1 MKIKTPRLQNKST
14 HFRAVAAL
22 IWVCFFWGTNWVA
35 SRIGVMHMPALQ
47 MSGIRQTLGGLLYVI
62 FFICKGMPIP
72 KGREWGPILV
82 LSLLNIMLTNGLTTW
97 GVQYIPA
104 GLGAIMAATFP
115 LWIVVIHL
123 VFSRIKLPVKAI
135 AGLLLGFAGVC
146 CIFYDHLADFF
157 NPEFRFG
164 ILISFIGAWS
174 WALGTLYTKQQATA
188 FNPYF
193 SLGFQML
200 IGGICLTAVA
210 QGTGRAIPMAEIPW
224 QSWSAIAYLTLVGSV
239 ISFAAYLYALQ
250 RLPTEQM
257 SIYAYI
263 NPIVAILL
271 GAILFD
277 EKLTIFIGIGGAI
290 ILLGVNMINRA
301 FKEQPENQSQ

>member
-1 MKIKTPRLQNKST
+1 MKIKTPRLQQKGT
-14 HFRAVAAL
+14 HFWAIAAL

-47 MSGIRQTLGGLLYVI
+47 MSGIRQTVSGLLYII
-62 FFICKGMPIP
+62 FFLAKGMPLP
-72 KGREWGPILV
+72 KGREWGPIFV
-82 LSLLNIMLTNGLTTW
+82 LSLLNIILTNGLTTW

-123 VFSRIKLPVKAI
+123 VFSKIKLPIKAI

-146 CIFYDHLADFF
+146 CIFYEHLADFF

-164 ILISFIGAWS
+164 ILISFVGAWS
-174 WALGTLYTKQQATA
+174 WALGTLYTKQQATV

-193 SLGFQML
+193 SLGLQML
-200 IGGICLTAVA
+200 IGGLCLSAVSQA
-210 QGTGRAIPMAEIPW
+210 TGKTIPFADIPW
-224 QSWSAIAYLTLVGSV
+224 QSWSAMAYLGIVGSV

-271 GAILFD
+271 GAIMFD

-290 ILLGVNMINRA
+290 ILAGVHMINKA
-301 FKEQPENQSQ
+301 FKNQAENQSQ